1 MVVFIK
7 KILLFSGIA
16 TSKIYENIVSK
27 ASDKKGELN
36 FENYLNCFL
45 PILELPEKY
54 QGYKYRFLLFLVK
67 KSGSNKISMNNYRL
81 FCNLI
86 RGKAIYEA
94 ETCDDLIGKMIPILK
109 TKYPND
115 DLDDLNYQH
124 VSIIL
129 EFLINYE
136 YGD

>member
-1 MVVFIK
+1 M
-7 KILLFSGIA
+7 
-16 TSKIYENIVSK
+16 
-27 ASDKKGELN
+27 D
-36 FENYLNCFL
+36 
-45 PILELPEKY
+45 
-54 QGYKYRFLLFLVK
+54 
-67 KSGSNKISMNNYRL
+67 NYRL

-109 TKYPND
+109 AKYPND
-115 DLDDLNYQH
+115 DLDNLNYQH

-129 EFLINYE
+129 EFLVNYE